1 MTPLADQIQFLS
13 YVRYKKQDSCKVTIE
28 EKTKC
33 IYHKESA
40 KTQKEQKKQDRQ
52 DRLRRQDK
60 DIFFYPAA
68 ESDLAYPVF
77 FVPLS
82 FLCGECICSLMVT
95 LQVSWYKKEI

>member
-40 KTQKEQKKQDRQ
+40 KTQKEQENRIG
-52 DRLRRQDK
+52 RIAFGGRIR
-60 DIFFYPAA
+60 IYFFILPPKAILPILF
-68 ESDLAYPVF
+68 SSCLCLF
-77 FVPLS
+77 FVVNV
-82 FLCGECICSLMVT
+82 FVR
-95 LQVSWYKKEI
+95 